1 MPYATICN
9 DYILADQAT
18 KIPFDFDRAHQTQI
32 RLPDLPSMAIRKD
45 PEHSCKEGRSATSV
59 MAVHRFAQL
68 RRKSAGVDT
77 TVLSTEKSAGE

>member
-18 KIPFDFDRAHQTQI
+18 KIPFLFDRTHQIRI
-32 RLPDLPSMAIRKD
+32 RLPDLPSMAIGKD
-45 PEHSCKEGRSATSV
+45 PNYSCKKGKTATSV